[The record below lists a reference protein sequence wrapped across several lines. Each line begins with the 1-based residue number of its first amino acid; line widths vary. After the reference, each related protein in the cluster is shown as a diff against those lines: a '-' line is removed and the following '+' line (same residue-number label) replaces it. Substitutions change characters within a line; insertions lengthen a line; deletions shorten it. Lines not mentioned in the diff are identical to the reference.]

1 MAIQN
6 KDFRVKNGLYVG
18 TDIDVLRGA
27 VSALSAHIGG
37 GYGNTGVTISSI
49 GDLSANGLGVF
60 DGNVLIGGGY
70 GDTGITLTSTGNL
83 SANGDAVIDGNLSVG
98 SFSTSV
104 ADTQIFYSNSG
115 DLTGNAG
122 LTFDG
127 TTLRATAL
135 SATTLSGSGTA
146 LTTNFTLSAGGDVDD
161 ATVNVTAL
169 NGTYSLNL
177 ELTNV
182 LTTSPGSYGSQT
194 SIPTFVVDEDGRLT
208 SAAEVTIATT
218 LSTAGDSTTGDV
230 DLLTETLS
238 VIGTANEI
246 ETAASNNVITIGL
259 PNDVTITGDLTVNG
273 NDIND
278 SSGSSAITFDGSRN
292 TTAQG
297 NLTVV
302 GDFTVNG
309 NTTTQNVSTVLVED
323 PVIKLANGNSADS
336 LDIGFYGEYVGVGT
350 SKYAGLIRDVT
361 FAGGNKPFVFFDGTE
376 TDILSAN
383 ASGSGKPGL
392 SNFADVYM
400 GRIGINTTDY
410 NSSNRLT
417 VAGDISASG
426 DSAAYLA
433 GGYGTTGV
441 TISSGGNVSANGNL
455 IIDGTSTLTGEVQ
468 IGGGYGSTGI
478 TLTDTGNISAD
489 GSLTVGSFYADEI
502 FIGGGYGDTGVT
514 ITSTGA
520 ISADGGVFADAFYSK
535 TGGSAIDFNDSIDLN
550 GTFTFSGGL
559 SAGTTNSVIIE
570 NSGLL
575 QKRDIDSRVWG
586 TTLVDNNNVSGTT
599 NRLTKWTDAD
609 SIVDSRISDDATD
622 VVIGVGGTNPVT
634 FTASSSATSVTYNDT
649 TGYHSLST
657 AVAATCTNL
666 PIYAKPVTEFRSG
679 KVIVQSVLG
688 STQYEVAELLLIH
701 DGTDVHVTEYGNIST
716 AATFCTSYSADI
728 NSGNVR
734 ILATNAHTT
743 IDAVITTAVQ
753 QFLI

>member
-37 GYGNTGVTISSI
+37 GYGDTGVTISSI

-104 ADTQIFYSNSG
+104 ADTQIFYSNNG

-127 TTLRATAL
+127 TTLRSTAL

-146 LTTNFTLSAGGDVDD
+146 LTTNFTLSAGGDVDG

-182 LTTSPGSYGSQT
+182 LTTSAGPYGSQT

-208 SAAEVTIATT
+208 SAANVPLATT
-218 LSTAGDSTTGDV
+218 LNTAGDSTTGDV

-246 ETAASNNVITIGL
+246 ETAASNNTITIGL
-259 PNDVTITGDLTVNG
+259 PDDVVIGRNLTVTGDLLV
-273 NDIND
+273 
-278 SSGSSAITFDGSRN
+278 SGD
-292 TTAQG
+292 
-297 NLTVV
+297 
-302 GDFTVNG
+302 
-309 NTTTQNVSTVLVED
+309 TTTLNVSSVLVED
-323 PVIKLANGNSADS
+323 PVIKLGTNNIADTV
-336 LDIGFYGEYVGVGT
+336 DIGFYGQYRVGT
-350 SKYAGLIRDVT
+350 CGSESDNRYTGLIRDT
-361 FAGGNKPFVFFDGTE
+361 SLPGISAAYVFFE
-376 TDILSAN
+376 NTDTDLLSAN
-383 ASGSGKPGL
+383 ATGDNAKPTVDQYA
-392 SNFADVYM
+392 NVYM
-400 GRIGINTTDY
+400 GRLGINTSDF
-410 NSSNRLT
+410 NADNRLT
-417 VAGDISASG
+417 ISGAISG
-426 DSAAYLA
+426 DSTLTIDGATTL
-433 GGYGTTGV
+433 GGTLGV
-441 TISSGGNVSANGNL
+441 TGNV
-455 IIDGTSTLTGEVQ
+455 T
-468 IGGGYGSTGI
+468 IGGGFIGSIPGGI
-478 TLTDTGNISAD
+478 TLTSTGNISAD
-489 GSLTVGSFYADEI
+489 GGIY
-502 FIGGGYGDTGVT
+502 
-514 ITSTGA
+514 
-520 ISADGGVFADAFYSK
+520 ADAFYSI
-535 TGGSAIDFNDSIDLN
+535 TGNTAIDFNDNIDLD
-550 GTFTFSGGL
+550 GTLTSTGSISGNSTLFIDGDATFRGAVTLGDASGDSTTIAGDTITL
-559 SAGTTNSVIIE
+559 SNLPGATSNNVVIWDGSSNLGYDE
-570 NSGLL
+570 
-575 QKRDIDSRVWG
+575 IDSRVWG
-586 TTLVDNNNVSGTT
+586 ATLVDNNGASGTA
-599 NRLTKWTDAD
+599 NRLTKWTDGD
-609 SIVDSRISDDATD
+609 SVVDSRISDDATD

-657 AVAATCTNL
+657 LVEMTCTNL
-666 PIYAKPVTEFRSG
+666 PIFSKPATEFRSG

-728 NSGNVR
+728 NGGNVR

-743 IDAVITTAVQ
+743 VDAVVTTAVQ

>member
-6 KDFRVKNGLYVG
+6 KDFRVKNGIYVG
-18 TDIDVLRGA
+18 TGIDVLRGA

-49 GDLSANGLGVF
+49 GDLSANGIGVF

-70 GDTGITLTSTGNL
+70 GDTGITLTNTGNL
-83 SANGDAVIDGNLSVG
+83 SANGDVVIDGNLSIG

-115 DLTGNAG
+115 DLIGNAG

-146 LTTNFTLSAGGDVDD
+146 LTTNFTLSAGGDVNG

-169 NGTYSLNL
+169 NGTYNLNL

-194 SIPTFVVDEDGRLT
+194 SFPTFVVDEDGRLT
-208 SAAEVTIATT
+208 SAAEVNIATT

-383 ASGSGKPGL
+383 ASGSSKPGL

-489 GSLTVGSFYADEI
+489 GSFTVGGFYADEI

-520 ISADGGVFADAFYSK
+520 ISADGGIFADAFYSK
-535 TGGSAIDFNDSIDLN
+535 TGGSTIDFNDSIDLN

-559 SAGTTNSVIIE
+559 SDGTTNSVIIE

-575 QKRDIDSRVWG
+575 QKRDINSRVWG

-622 VVIGVGGTNPVT
+622 IVIGVGGTNPVR
-634 FTASSSATSVTYNDT
+634 FTASSSDTSVTYNDT
-649 TGYHSLST
+649 TGYHSLS
-657 AVAATCTNL
+657 AVVNATCINS
-666 PIYAKPVTEFRSG
+666 PIFTKPATEFRSG
-679 KVIVQSVLG
+679 KIVVQSVLG
-688 STQYEVAELLLIH
+688 TTQYEVAELLLIH

-728 NSGNVR
+728 DSGNVR
-734 ILATNAHTT
+734 ILATNAHTSVN
-743 IDAVITTAVQ
+743 AVVTTAVQ